1 MTAETRSIEDLAR
14 ITAEVARWAKSSGST
29 EKREDRI
36 LFLDLET
43 TGLDPDHH
51 QIIEVGAILMG
62 AGLVHEYGRLHF
74 LINPPRPT
82 RMLDTIDMHR
92 ASGLYE
98 AVQGGTC
105 TVYAAEESILEYLVQ
120 AERVATKTLEIA
132 GFSIHFDR
140 SFLRVHMPRLH
151 GWLSH
156 RMIDVSTIR
165 SLHRR
170 WIGEPRKQAQA
181 HRAIADCEE
190 AIAELRT
197 YRALFEAAPA
207 SVPSPAPEGVPTP

>member
-1 MTAETRSIEDLAR
+1 MSEAQPR
-14 ITAEVARWAKSSGST
+14 
-29 EKREDRI
+29 REDRI

-43 TGLDPDHH
+43 TGLDPDNDR
-51 QIIEVGAILMG
+51 ILEVGAV
-62 AGLVHEYGRLHF
+62 LVTTDLKHIAAVHKIF
-74 LINPPRPT
+74 AAPR
-82 RMLDTIDMHR
+82 RVDMLDTIDMHSD
-92 ASGLYE
+92 SGLMDQI
-98 AVQGGTC
+98 AR
-105 TVYAAEESILEYLVQ
+105 EEEK
-120 AERVATKTLEIA
+120 ERVADVREVEEELIDWLVGRHLIRSKTLEIA

-181 HRAIADCEE
+181 HRALADCEE
-190 AIAELRT
+190 AIAELRS
-197 YRALFEAAPA
+197 YRALFDGAPFP
-207 SVPSPAPEGVPTP
+207 VPSSAPEGVPTP

>member
-1 MTAETRSIEDLAR
+1 MSDDT
-14 ITAEVARWAKSSGST
+14 
-29 EKREDRI
+29 KREDRI
-36 LFLDLET
+36 LFIDIET
-43 TGLDPDHH
+43 TGLDPDAD
-51 QIIEVGAILMG
+51 QILEVGAILVSG
-62 AGLVHEYGRLHF
+62 SLRHEYGRLHF
-74 LINPPRPT
+74 LIDPPPVV

-92 ASGLYE
+92 ASGLYADLE
-98 AVQGGTC
+98 GATC
-105 TVYAAEESILEYLVQ
+105 TAYAAEESILEYLVQ
-120 AERVATKTLEIA
+120 AEHIAARSLEIA

-170 WIGEPRKQAQA
+170 WVGGEPRKQAQA

-197 YRALFEAAPA
+197 YRALFEGTPPA
-207 SVPSPAPEGVPTP
+207 DAEPRP